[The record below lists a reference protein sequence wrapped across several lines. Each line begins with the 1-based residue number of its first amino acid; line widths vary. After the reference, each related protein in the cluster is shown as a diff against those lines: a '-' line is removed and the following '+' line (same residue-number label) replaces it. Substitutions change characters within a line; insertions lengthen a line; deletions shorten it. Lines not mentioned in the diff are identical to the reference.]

1 VSQAIVRIGL
11 LGCGTVGAALAQ
23 LIDDESADIE
33 ARTGLVLRVERI
45 AVRDT
50 TKDRGPLFDPAV
62 FTTDPASI
70 VTDPDID
77 LVVEVMGGIHPTKE
91 LILDALK
98 AGKPVITANKELLA
112 HEGPDV
118 FAAAEAAGVDLLF
131 EAAVAGGI
139 PIVRPMRESLLGERV
154 EAIMGIVNGT
164 TNYILTRMTESAAS
178 YADSLADA
186 QALGYA
192 EADPTADVEGLD
204 AAAKIAILASI
215 AFGVQVTADDVHH
228 EGITRITADDI
239 AYAARKGYVVKL
251 VAVAERAG
259 PAADDGIAVRVHP
272 VLLPVTHP
280 LASVRESF
288 NAVFVQGRAVG
299 DLMFYGRGAG
309 GNPTASAVL
318 GDLID
323 AASNRRKGSSASLG
337 VLGKATIRSIDDLE
351 AEYYVSLDVVDQPG
365 VLAAVAGAFGAHA
378 ISISSMEQ
386 EGRGDGARL
395 VFVTHRARERDL
407 RATLAEL
414 ERLDA
419 VALIGSVI
427 RVLGPEATVVA
438 PEEGG
443 AS

>member
-1 VSQAIVRIGL
+1 MGEAPVRIGL

-23 LIDDESADIE
+23 LIVDESDDIR
-33 ARTGLVLRVERI
+33 ARTGLVLQVARVG
-45 AVRDT
+45 VRDL
-50 TKDRGPLFDPAV
+50 TKDRGPLFDASV
-62 FTTDPASI
+62 LTTDVASI

-77 LVVEVMGGIHPTKE
+77 IVVEVMGGIHPTKE

-118 FAAAEAAGVDLLF
+118 FAAAEAASVDLLF

-139 PIVRPMRESLLGERV
+139 PLVRPMRESLLGERV
-154 EAIMGIVNGT
+154 EVILGIVNGT
-164 TNYILTRMTESAAS
+164 TNYILTRMTEAGAS
-178 YADSLADA
+178 YADALAEA
-186 QALGYA
+186 QAHGYA

-239 AYAARKGYVVKL
+239 AYARRKGHVIKL

-259 PAADDGIAVRVHP
+259 PGVADGIAVRVHP
-272 VLLPVTHP
+272 VLLPTTHP

-309 GNPTASAVL
+309 GEPTASAVL

-323 AASNRRKGSSASLG
+323 AATNQRQGSSASLG
-337 VLGKATIRSIDDLE
+337 VLGTATISSIDDLE

-365 VLAAVAGAFGAHA
+365 VLAAVAGAFGAHG

-395 VFVTHRARERDL
+395 VFVTHVARERAV

-414 ERLDA
+414 EQLDA

-427 RVLGPEATVVA
+427 RVLPTEV
-438 PEEGG
+438 
-443 AS
+443 SS